1 MLDTI
6 SKYVYEVYRSKS
18 VSAAAEKLFLSQPAL
33 STSIKKAEA
42 ELGAEIFN
50 RKTLPFTLTAE
61 GKIYINAIEK
71 IMKIEAETYARI
83 QDMKES
89 KGGIITIATSTNLSY
104 YVIPK
109 ICEQYRLKFPQIDIN
124 IIHSKTSELSDMLT
138 NNTADL
144 IFVPTET
151 SVSGFTVIPL
161 IHENMIVAVRK
172 DYKDISHILKHALS
186 YDDIL
191 NKNFPEDKMITDMS
205 VFHGIDFIYST
216 PNSNIYK
223 KRKLIFSDTTSYP
236 SINTS
241 SQNQRLDYNL
251 MRSSFGA
258 LLTTDADIVTTPR
271 DDNLIYFA
279 LKNPSAKQCFCIAYS
294 KTPDSPQYK
303 IIDEFVKTAVELFDC
318 ENPLKKIL

>member
-1 MLDTI
+1 MLDTV

-71 IMKIEAETYARI
+71 IMHIENETLSRI
-83 QDMKES
+83 QDMKEN
-89 KGGIITIATSTNLSY
+89 KGGVITIATSSNLSY

-109 ICEQYRLKFPQIDIN
+109 ICEQFMLKYPHTDIN
-124 IIHSKTSELSDMLT
+124 IIHTNTPELSDMLA

-144 IFVPTET
+144 IFIANET
-151 SVSGFTVIPL
+151 NAPGFTVVPL

-172 DYKDISHILKHALS
+172 DFRGISHILNHALS

-191 NKNFPEDKMITDMS
+191 NKTIPEEKMIADMS

-216 PNSNIYK
+216 PNSNVYK

-258 LLTTDADIVTTPR
+258 LLTTDADIVTTPK
-271 DDNLIYFA
+271 DENLIYFA
-279 LKNPSAKQCFCIAYS
+279 LKNPSVKQSFCIAHS
-294 KTPDSPQYK
+294 KTPDSVQYN
-303 IIDEFVKTAVELFDC
+303 IIDAFVKTAVALFDC

>member
-42 ELGAEIFN
+42 ELGAAIFN

-61 GKIYINAIEK
+61 GKVYINAIEK
-71 IMKIEAETYARI
+71 IMQIEAETYARI

-205 VFHGIDFIYST
+205 VFHGIDFIYSS

-258 LLTTDADIVTTPR
+258 LLTTDADIVTTPP

-279 LKNPSAKQCFCIAYS
+279 LKNPSAKQSFCIAYS
-294 KTPDSPQYK
+294 KTPDSPQHK